1 MKSYTKSVQKEE
13 VPGRSSFDA
22 LVRNLIDDKYN
33 REYKLDKKT
42 RAKALEIL
50 DDYYA
55 KHEDEATNV
64 SELCRFEFTLC
75 VAVVYSTREK
85 NKLSSQRRFSI
96 RCFSII
102 SDTNFYLCGTF
113 PIIVIIIFRALI
125 TSSLRNFAMFYV

>member
-55 KHEDEATNV
+55 KHEDEATNKDDLV
-64 SELCRFEFTLC
+64 LHTTVRAAILISSKCQVFQTEDGTRVRGCGLSTSTFLRGRPQIQIEEF
-75 VAVVYSTREK
+75 
-85 NKLSSQRRFSI
+85 
-96 RCFSII
+96 
-102 SDTNFYLCGTF
+102 
-113 PIIVIIIFRALI
+113 
-125 TSSLRNFAMFYV
+125 

>member
-64 SELCRFEFTLC
+64 SELCRFEFTLYL
-75 VAVVYSTREK
+75 AVVYSTREK
-85 NKLSSQRRFSI
+85 NKLM
-96 RCFSII
+96 
-102 SDTNFYLCGTF
+102 DLYTF
-113 PIIVIIIFRALI
+113 PINVIIIFRALI
-125 TSSLRNFAMFYV
+125 PRSLRNFAMFYV

>member
-1 MKSYTKSVQKEE
+1 MKSYTKSIQKEE

-96 RCFSII
+96 RC
-102 SDTNFYLCGTF
+102 GTF
-113 PIIVIIIFRALI
+113 PIIVIIIFRVLI